1 MSPQV
6 NRTAG
11 VKLSRQWLNFTEHQ
25 DLQLSLGLDL
35 DWAGTA
41 RQAAGSSSSRAL
53 GGVKPV
59 GGWRRDC
66 CEEPYPQHKQTEGG
80 WGMCMRCACYPWI
93 SRESAVMA

>member
-1 MSPQV
+1 MPYISSHTSQPPHACPMSPQV

-59 GGWRRDC
+59 G
-66 CEEPYPQHKQTEGG
+66 
-80 WGMCMRCACYPWI
+80 
-93 SRESAVMA
+93 SLLN